1 VRRRRATS
9 GLSARLFAAQTLV
22 AAVGAMTLWLVTSA
36 IGPTIFHQH
45 LRRVATDVTP
55 AMSRHV
61 EDAFR
66 SASVISISA
75 ALVGSLT
82 AALAISAYVS
92 RRIAA
97 PVIRLAAAASAV
109 ADGKYSVR
117 VAPPALGP
125 EFSALTASFNS
136 MAGRLEAV
144 ESTRRRLLA
153 DLAHEMRT
161 PIATLGAYLDGLE
174 DGVVIPGGDTMTVLR
189 TQTARLARLA
199 EDISA
204 VSRAE
209 EGQIGLTLLP
219 LAAADLVATAVAAA
233 ADGFSAKGVALLT
246 DVAQRLPR
254 LLGDPD
260 RLGQVLGNLLD
271 NALRHTPSGG
281 SVTLRASAPPQSDRI
296 EIDVADTGDGIPGEH
311 LPHIFERFYR
321 VDSARDRAHGG
332 SGIGLAIT
340 KALVEAHGGHIAAA
354 SAGPG
359 HGSLFAMTLPRA

>member
-1 VRRRRATS
+1 M
-9 GLSARLFAAQTLV
+9 SARLFVAQTLV
-22 AAVGAMTLWLVTSA
+22 AAVGAMTLWMVASA

-45 LRRVATDVTP
+45 LKRVATDVTP

-66 SASVISISA
+66 SASVISVSA
-75 ALVGSLT
+75 ALVGSLI
-82 AALAISAYVS
+82 AAVAISAYVS

-97 PVIRLAAAASAV
+97 PVIRLATAASAV
-109 ADGKYSVR
+109 ADGHYAVR
-117 VAPPALGP
+117 VTPPGLGP
-125 EFSALTASFNS
+125 EFGALTAAFNA

-161 PIATLGAYLDGLE
+161 PIATLGAYLDGLD
-174 DGVVIPGGDTMTVLR
+174 DGVVILGGDTTTVLR
-189 TQTARLARLA
+189 TQTARLSRLA
-199 EDISA
+199 EDITA
-204 VSRAE
+204 VSLAE
-209 EGQIGLTLLP
+209 EGQIGLTLQP
-219 LAAADLVATAVAAA
+219 LAATDLVAMAVAAA
-233 ADGFSAKGVALLT
+233 GDGFSAKGVALLT
-246 DVAQRLPR
+246 DASPELPR

-271 NALRHTPSGG
+271 NALRHTATGG
-281 SVTLRASAPPQSDRI
+281 SVTVRACAPQQSGGI

-311 LPHIFERFYR
+311 LAHIFERFYR

-340 KALVEAHGGHIAAA
+340 KALVEAHGGHITAA

-359 HGSLFAMTLPRA
+359 KGSVFAMTLPRV

>member
-1 VRRRRATS
+1 MRRRKAAP

-22 AAVGAMTLWLVTSA
+22 AAVGAMTLWLVASA

-45 LRRVATDVTP
+45 LKRVATDVTP

-66 SASVISISA
+66 SASVISVSA
-75 ALVGSLT
+75 ALVGSLI
-82 AALAISAYVS
+82 AAVAISAYVS

-97 PVIRLAAAASAV
+97 PVIRLATAASAV
-109 ADGKYSVR
+109 ADGHYAVR
-117 VAPPALGP
+117 VTPPGLGP
-125 EFSALTASFNS
+125 EFGALTAAFNA

-161 PIATLGAYLDGLE
+161 PIATLGAYLDGLD
-174 DGVVIPGGDTMTVLR
+174 DGVVILGGDTMTVLR
-189 TQTARLARLA
+189 TQTARLSRLA

-204 VSRAE
+204 VSSAE
-209 EGQIGLTLLP
+209 EGQLDLAMQP
-219 LAAADLVATAVAAA
+219 LAPADLVASAVAAA
-233 ADGFSAKGVALLT
+233 ADRYSNKGVVLDAE
-246 DVAQRLPR
+246 VPPNLPR

-271 NALRHTPSGG
+271 NALRHTAAGG
-281 SVTLRASAPPQSDRI
+281 RVTVRTSAPHQSCGI

-340 KALVEAHGGHIAAA
+340 KALVEAQGGHITAA

-359 HGSLFAMTLPRA
+359 QGSVFAMTLPRV

>member
-1 VRRRRATS
+1 VRRHRAAS

-36 IGPTIFHQH
+36 IGPTIFHEH
-45 LRRVATDVTP
+45 LRRVAAGVTP

-61 EDAFR
+61 DAAFR
-66 SASVISISA
+66 SASVISVSV

-82 AALAISAYVS
+82 AALVISAYVS
-92 RRIAA
+92 RRIAR
-97 PVIRLAAAASAV
+97 PVIRLAAAAGAV
-109 ADGKYSVR
+109 AEGRYAVR
-117 VAPPALGP
+117 VTPPALGP
-125 EFSALTASFNS
+125 EFSTLTASFNA
-136 MAGRLEAV
+136 MAGQLEAV

-174 DGVVIPGGDTMTVLR
+174 DGVVTVGGDTMTVLR
-189 TQTARLARLA
+189 TQTARLSRLA

-209 EGQIGLTLLP
+209 EGQIGLTLQP
-219 LAAADLVATAVAAA
+219 LVATDLVAAAVSAVA
-233 ADGFSAKGVALLT
+233 DGYSAKGVALIT
-246 DVAQRLPR
+246 DVTPGLPR

-271 NALRHTPSGG
+271 NALRHTAVGG
-281 SVTLRASAPPQSDRI
+281 SVTLRASAPQQSDAI
-296 EIDVADTGDGIPGEH
+296 HIDVADTGDGIPGDH

-340 KALVEAHGGHIAAA
+340 KALVEAHGGLITAA

-359 HGSLFAMTLPRA
+359 QGSLFAMTLPRA